1 MKIELK
7 PFTIREVAEGYVDND
22 EGGVVGLNGA
32 LNVRP
37 KYQREFVYDEI
48 MRAAVLDT
56 VRKGFPLNVIYWA
69 LNEDATFEVLDGQQ
83 RTISFCQYVDGEFSI
98 TVDGHPKYFHNLT
111 QPQKDQILDYPLMVY
126 VCEGDEDQKL
136 EWFKTIN
143 IAGLKLEPQELR
155 NAVYTGPWLSHAKS
169 IFSRANGAANKLS
182 DKFQRADVNR
192 QGLLELALKWAS
204 GSTVNIDQYM
214 ADHQHDPNA
223 NELWTYFRNVIE
235 WAQATFPHRRK
246 EMRAVAWGPL
256 YDKFGKML
264 YDTAD
269 LEAQVKKLMAD
280 DDVTKKRG
288 IYSYVLDGDVRHLSI
303 RAFTDQQRREAYERQ
318 NGLCGNATHCLTPA
332 NGDGKKVFELE
343 AMHADHMV
351 PWSKGGRTEAENCR
365 MLCIPCNLS
374 KSGT

>member
-1 MKIELK
+1 MYK
-7 PFTIREVAEGYVDND
+7 
-22 EGGVVGLNGA
+22 
-32 LNVRP
+32 
-37 KYQREFVYDEI
+37 
-48 MRAAVLDT
+48 
-56 VRKGFPLNVIYWA
+56 
-69 LNEDATFEVLDGQQ
+69 
-83 RTISFCQYVDGEFSI
+83 
-98 TVDGHPKYFHNLT
+98 
-111 QPQKDQILDYPLMVY
+111 
-126 VCEGDEDQKL
+126 
-136 EWFKTIN
+136 
-143 IAGLKLEPQELR
+143 
-155 NAVYTGPWLSHAKS
+155 
-169 IFSRANGAANKLS
+169 
-182 DKFQRADVNR
+182 R
-192 QGLLELALKWAS
+192 Q
-204 GSTVNIDQYM
+204 
-214 ADHQHDPNA
+214 
-223 NELWTYFRNVIE
+223 LWTYFRNVIE